1 MTLEIIPAIDLRGG
15 RCVRLQQG
23 DYDRETV
30 FSEDP
35 TAVAKEW
42 IEQGATRLHL
52 VDLDG
57 AKMGEPV
64 NFELIREIV
73 ELGGPP
79 VQCGGGLREY
89 HGVRQ
94 LLSDAQAQ
102 RVIIG
107 TQALKQP
114 DWFRSVVAQFPGQ
127 VVLGIDAR
135 DSMVATDG
143 WLEVSST
150 SAIELASQFKDLNPL
165 TIVYTNIANDG
176 MMQGI
181 DDATIEDMK
190 KLCELG
196 FDVVASGG
204 VSSLD
209 DVKKLA
215 AVHSDQP
222 NLVGAIVGR
231 ALYEGS
237 MSLADAMSAC
247 E

>member
-23 DYDRETV
+23 DYERETI

-35 TAVAKEW
+35 AAIAREF
-42 IEQGATRLHL
+42 IDQGATRLHL

-64 NFELIREIV
+64 NHELVRDIV
-73 ELGGPP
+73 NLNGPP

-89 HGVRQ
+89 QGVRQ
-94 LLSDAQAQ
+94 LLSDVRAN

-114 DWFRSVVAQFPGQ
+114 DWFRSVAAQFPGQ
-127 VVLGIDAR
+127 TVLGIDAR

-150 SAIELASQFKDLNPL
+150 PAIELASQFKDLIPL

-181 DDATIEDMK
+181 DDATIEDMQQ
-190 KLCELG
+190 LCELG
-196 FDVVASGG
+196 FDVIASGG

-209 DVKKLA
+209 DVRKLVA
-215 AVHSDQP
+215 FHAKQP
-222 NLVGAIVGR
+222 RLVGAIVGR
-231 ALYEGS
+231 AFYEGS
-237 MSLADAMSAC
+237 MTLQDAMAAC

>member
-23 DYDRETV
+23 DYNRETV

-35 TAVAKEW
+35 TAVAQEW

-64 NFELIREIV
+64 NHELIRDIV
-73 ELGGPP
+73 KLDGPP

-94 LLSDAQAQ
+94 LLSDVQAE

-114 DWFRSVVAQFPGQ
+114 DWFRSVVAQFPSQ

-150 SAIELASQFKDLNPL
+150 SAIELASQFKDLIPL
-165 TIVYTNIANDG
+165 TIIYTNIANDG

-181 DDATIEDMK
+181 DDVTIEDMK

-196 FDVVASGG
+196 FSVIASGG
-204 VSSLD
+204 VSSLE
-209 DVKKLA
+209 DVKKLV
-215 AVHSDQP
+215 AVHTEQP

-237 MSLADAMSAC
+237 MSLGDAMAAC